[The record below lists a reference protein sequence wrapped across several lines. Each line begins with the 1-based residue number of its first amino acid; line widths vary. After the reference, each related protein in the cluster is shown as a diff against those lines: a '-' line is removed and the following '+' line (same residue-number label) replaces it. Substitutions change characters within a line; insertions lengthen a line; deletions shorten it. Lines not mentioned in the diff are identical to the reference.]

1 MFGLGKPV
9 PSAGP
14 MNTIQWLGEEINEF
28 LNSDNRNLMLTGEQY
43 YEVNNDIFK
52 RKITRPSEN
61 GGNEE
66 IKFKANNK
74 LAHAFYKNLV
84 DEKVNYLLGKDY
96 TLKSDNEE
104 YIQKLDWTLGEDFLD
119 ILNELGYEASNK
131 GIGWLH
137 IFINEDAKLDFMVI
151 PSEQIIPI
159 WVDRRHKALERLIRL
174 YDVIVYEGTEKKTVT
189 KIELWYPDK
198 IEYYI
203 KDGEAIKL
211 DSEKYLNI
219 EGDIGHYLKDGKYA
233 VWNKVPF
240 IPFKNNRIEK
250 ADIKFIKSLIDNY
263 DLSRSDVANFIE
275 EVKNLIFVL
284 KGYGGEDMGEFMD
297 NLNFY
302 RAIPID
308 DVEDGGVDVLNPTM
322 DVEAMKVHFE
332 QLKRDINECGQGV
345 NKDLDKFGS
354 SPSGIA
360 LKFLYSGIDLK
371 CNSLEV
377 LFKKAFKELLYFINI
392 YLSESSQGSYKDV
405 PVELIFNKNIKI
417 NETET
422 ITNCI
427 NSKGVISNKTIMA
440 NHPWVQDP
448 VAEQEQLDK
457 EKEEFEINFDKV
469 PLPNKSVG
477 EGNEE

>member
-9 PSAGP
+9 EVAGP
-14 MNTIQWLGEEINEF
+14 MNTIQWLGEEISDF
-28 LNSDNRNLMLTGEQY
+28 LSSENRKQMLTGEQY
-43 YEVNNDIFK
+43 YEVNNDIFQ
-52 RKITRPSEN
+52 RKITRPTSN

-66 IKFKANNK
+66 LKYKANNK

-104 YIQKLDWTLGEDFLD
+104 YIKKLDWTLGEEFLD

-137 IFINEDAKLDFMVI
+137 IFINEDSKLDYMVI

-159 WVDRRHKALERLIRL
+159 WKDRRHRALERLIRL
-174 YDVIVYEGTEKKTVT
+174 YDLVVYEGLEKKTVT
-189 KIELWYPDK
+189 KIELWYPDRV
-198 IEYYI
+198 EYYV
-203 KDGEAIKL
+203 KDGELILL
-211 DSEKYLNI
+211 DSEKYLNV
-219 EGDIGHYLKDGKYA
+219 EGNIGHYLKDGEYA
-233 VWNKVPF
+233 AWGKIPF
-240 IPFKNNRIEK
+240 IAFKNNRIEK
-250 ADIKFIKSLIDNY
+250 GDINFIKSLIDNY
-263 DLSRSDVANFIE
+263 DISRSDVANFIE

-284 KGYGGEDMGEFMD
+284 KGYEGDELGTFMD
-297 NLNFY
+297 NLNYY
-302 RAIPID
+302 RALILD
-308 DVEDGGVDVLNPTM
+308 SDGEATTLNPTM
-322 DVEAMKVHFE
+322 DVEAIKIHYE

-354 SPSGIA
+354 APSGIA

-392 YLSESSQGSYKDV
+392 YLSESSQGLYKDV
-405 PVELIFNKNIKI
+405 SVELIFNKNIKI

-427 NSKGVISNKTIMA
+427 NSKG
-440 NHPWVQDP
+440 
-448 VAEQEQLDK
+448 
-457 EKEEFEINFDKV
+457 
-469 PLPNKSVG
+469 
-477 EGNEE
+477 

>member
-9 PSAGP
+9 EAAGP
-14 MNTIQWLGEEINEF
+14 MNTIQWLSEEISDF
-28 LNSDNRNLMLTGEQY
+28 LSSENRKQMLTGEQY
-43 YEVNNDIFK
+43 YEVNNDIFQ
-52 RKITRPSEN
+52 RKITRPTKK

-66 IKFKANNK
+66 LKYKANNK

-104 YIQKLDWTLGEDFLD
+104 YIKKLDWTLGDDFLD

-137 IFINEDAKLDFMVI
+137 IFINEDSKLDYMVI

-159 WVDRRHKALERLIRL
+159 WRDRRHKTLDRLIRI
-174 YDVIVYEGTEKKTVT
+174 YDLLVYEGLEKKTIT
-189 KIELWYPDK
+189 KIELWYSDRV
-198 IEYYI
+198 EYYV
-203 KDGEAIKL
+203 KDGDQIVL
-211 DSEKYLNI
+211 DSEKYLNV
-219 EGDIGHYLKDGKYA
+219 EGNIGHYLKDGKYA
-233 VWNKVPF
+233 VWSKIPF
-240 IPFKNNRIEK
+240 IAFKNNRIEK
-250 ADIKFIKSLIDNY
+250 GDIKFIKSLIDNY

-275 EVKNLIFVL
+275 EVKNLIFIL
-284 KGYGGEDMGEFMD
+284 KGYGGEDLGEFMD
-297 NLNFY
+297 NLNYY
-302 RAIPID
+302 RAISVD
-308 DVEDGGVDVLNPTM
+308 DNDGGVDALNPTM
-322 DVEAMKVHFE
+322 DVEAIKIHYE

-354 SPSGIA
+354 APSGIA

-371 CNSLEV
+371 SNSLEV

-457 EKEEFEINFDKV
+457 EKEEFVINFDNI
-469 PLPNKSVG
+469 PLPNKSIG
-477 EGNEE
+477 DNNEE

>member
-9 PSAGP
+9 PAYGP

-28 LNSDNRNLMLTGEQY
+28 LNSDSRNLMLTGEQY

-66 IKFKANNK
+66 IKYKANNK

-131 GIGWLH
+131 GLGWLH
-137 IFINEDAKLDFMVI
+137 IFINEESKLDYMVI
-151 PSEQIIPI
+151 PSEQVIPI
-159 WVDRRHKALERLIRL
+159 WIDRRHKALERLIRL
-174 YDVIVYEGTEKKTVT
+174 YDVVVYEGTEKKTVT
-189 KIELWYPDK
+189 KIELWYQDK
-198 IEYYI
+198 VEYYI

-219 EGDIGHYLKDGKYA
+219 EGNIGHYLKDGKYA

-392 YLSESSQGSYKDV
+392 YLSESNQGSYKDV

>member
-9 PSAGP
+9 EVEGP
-14 MNTIQWLGEEINEF
+14 MNTIQWLGEEISDF
-28 LNSDNRNLMLTGEQY
+28 LSSENRKQMLTGEQY
-43 YEVNNDIFK
+43 YEVNNDIFQ
-52 RKITRPSEN
+52 RKITRPTKK

-66 IKFKANNK
+66 LKYKANNK

-104 YIQKLDWTLGEDFLD
+104 YIKKLDWTLGDDFLD

-137 IFINEDAKLDFMVI
+137 IFINEDSKLDYMVI

-159 WVDRRHKALERLIRL
+159 WRDRRHKTLDRLIRI
-174 YDVIVYEGTEKKTVT
+174 YDLLVYEGLEKKTVT
-189 KIELWYPDK
+189 KIELWYKDRV
-198 IEYYI
+198 EYYI
-203 KDGEAIKL
+203 KDGELILL
-211 DSEKYLNI
+211 DSEKYLNV
-219 EGDIGHYLKDGKYA
+219 EGNIGHYLKDGVYA
-233 VWNKVPF
+233 VWGKIPF
-240 IPFKNNRIEK
+240 IAFKNNRIEK
-250 ADIKFIKSLIDNY
+250 GDIKFIKSLIDNY

-284 KGYGGEDMGEFMD
+284 KGYDGEDLGKFMD
-297 NLNFY
+297 NLNYY
-302 RAIPID
+302 RAIALD
-308 DVEDGGVDVLNPTM
+308 DDGEASTLNPTM
-322 DVEAMKVHFE
+322 DVEAIKIHYE
-332 QLKRDINECGQGV
+332 QLKRDISECGQGV

-354 SPSGIA
+354 APSGIA

-457 EKEEFEINFDKV
+457 EKEEFGINFDNI
-469 PLPNKSVG
+469 PLPNKSIG
-477 EGNEE
+477 ENNEE

>member
-9 PSAGP
+9 PAGGT
-14 MNTIQWLGEEINEF
+14 MTTTQWLNEEIQEF
-28 LNSDNRNLMLTGEQY
+28 LSSPSRQLMLTGEQY
-43 YEVNNDIFK
+43 YQVNNDIFQ
-52 RKITRPSEN
+52 RKITRPTTN

-66 IKFKANNK
+66 LKYKANNK

-104 YIQKLDWTLGEDFLD
+104 YLNKINWTLGDDFLD
-119 ILNELGYEASNK
+119 VFNELGYEASNK

-137 IFINEDAKLDFMVI
+137 IFINEESKLDYMVI
-151 PSEQIIPI
+151 PAEQIIPI
-159 WVDRRHKALERLIRL
+159 WVDKRHKDLDRLIRI
-174 YDVIVYEGTEKKTVT
+174 YDVITYKGTQKKTVT
-189 KIELWYPDK
+189 KVELWYKDK
-198 IEYYI
+198 VEYYV
-203 KDGEAIKL
+203 KDGDSIIL
-211 DSEKYLNI
+211 DSEKYLNVD
-219 EGDIGHYLKDGKYA
+219 GNIGHYLKDGEYA
-233 VWNKVPF
+233 VWNKIPF
-240 IPFKNNRIEK
+240 IPFKNNRIEIP
-250 ADIKFIKSLIDNY
+250 DIKFIKSLIDNY

-284 KGYGGEDMGEFMD
+284 KGYGGEDLGEFMD
-297 NLNFY
+297 NLNYY
-302 RAIPID
+302 RAISVD
-308 DVEDGGVDVLNPTM
+308 EDGGVSSLNPSM
-322 DVEAMKVHFE
+322 DVEAIKVHYE

-377 LFKKAFKELLYFINI
+377 LFKRAFKELLYFINI
-392 YLSESSQGSYKDV
+392 YLSESNQGSYKDV

-422 ITNCI
+422 ITNCV

-440 NHPWVQDP
+440 NHPWVKDP
-448 VAEQEQLDK
+448 VEEQEQLDK
-457 EKEEFEINFDKV
+457 EKEEFGINFDNI
-469 PLPNKSVG
+469 PLPKKVG
-477 EGNEE
+477 EGDEE

>member
-1 MFGLGKPV
+1 MFGLGQPV
-9 PSAGP
+9 ISDGP
-14 MNTIQWLGEEINEF
+14 MNTSQWLAEEIQDF
-28 LNSDNRNLMLTGEQY
+28 LNSDNRKLMLTGEQY
-43 YEVNNDIFK
+43 YEVNNDILQ
-52 RKITRPSEN
+52 RKITRPTEN

-66 IKFKANNK
+66 LKYKANNK
-74 LAHAFYKNLV
+74 LAHAFYKNLI

-96 TLKSDNEE
+96 TVKSDNEE
-104 YIQKLDWTLGEDFLD
+104 YIKKISWTLGDDFLD
-119 ILNELGYEASNK
+119 VFNELGYEASNK

-137 IFINEDAKLDFMVI
+137 IFINDEGKFDTMVI

-159 WVDRRHKALERLIRL
+159 WSDRRHKVLDRLIRL
-174 YDVIVYEGTEKKTVT
+174 YDLIVYESTNKKTVT

-198 IEYYI
+198 VEYYI
-203 KDGEAIKL
+203 KDGEQIIL
-211 DSEKYLNI
+211 DSEKYLNAD
-219 EGDIGHYLKDGKYA
+219 GNIGHYLKDGAWA

-250 ADIKFIKSLIDNY
+250 GDIKFIKSLLDNY

-275 EVKNLIFVL
+275 EVKNLIYVL
-284 KGYGGEDMGEFMD
+284 KGYGGEDLGEFMD
-297 NLNFY
+297 NLNYY
-302 RAIPID
+302 RAISID
-308 DVEDGGVDVLNPTM
+308 DSDGGVDALSPTM
-322 DVEAMKVHFE
+322 DVEAIKIHYE

-392 YLSESSQGSYKDV
+392 YLGESNQGLYKDI
-405 PVELIFNKNIKI
+405 PLELIFNKNIKI

-422 ITNCI
+422 ITNCV

-440 NHPWVQDP
+440 NHPWVKDP
-448 VAEQEQLDK
+448 VEEQKQLDK
-457 EKEEFEINFDKV
+457 EKEEFGAEFDKI
-469 PLPNKSVG
+469 PVG
-477 EGNEE
+477 GEDE

>member
-1 MFGLGKPV
+1 MFGLGQPV
-9 PSAGP
+9 PTTGP
-14 MNTIQWLGEEINEF
+14 MNTIQWLSEEINEF
-28 LNSDNRNLMLTGEQY
+28 LSSTSRKLMITGEQY
-43 YEVNNDIFK
+43 YEVNNDIFQ
-52 RKITRPSEN
+52 RKITRPTSN

-66 IKFKANNK
+66 LKYKANNK

-84 DEKVNYLLGKDY
+84 DEKVNYLLGKDF

-104 YIQKLDWTLGEDFLD
+104 YIKKLDWSLGEDFLD

-137 IFINEDAKLDFMVI
+137 IFINEESKLDYMVI

-159 WVDRRHKALERLIRL
+159 WTDRRHKSLDRLIRL
-174 YDVIVYEGTEKKTVT
+174 YDVVVYEGTEKKKVT
-189 KIELWYPDK
+189 KIEVWYPDK
-198 IEYYI
+198 VDYYI
-203 KDGEAIKL
+203 KDGEQILL
-211 DSEKYLNI
+211 DSEKYLNVN
-219 EGDIGHYLKDGKYA
+219 GNIGHYLKDGKYA
-233 VWNKVPF
+233 VWNKIPF
-240 IPFKNNRIEK
+240 ISFKNNRIEIG
-250 ADIKFIKSLIDNY
+250 DIKFIKSLIDSY

-275 EVKNLIFVL
+275 EVKNLIYVL
-284 KGYGGEDMGEFMD
+284 KGYGGEDLGEFMD
-297 NLNFY
+297 NLNYY
-302 RAIPID
+302 RAISVD
-308 DVEDGGVDVLNPTM
+308 EDGGVDSLNPTM
-322 DVEAMKVHFE
+322 DVEAIKVHYE

-354 SPSGIA
+354 APSGIA

-392 YLSESSQGSYKDV
+392 YLSESNQGSYKDV

-427 NSKGVISNKTIMA
+427 NSKGVISNKTIIA
-440 NHPWVQDP
+440 NHPWVKDP
-448 VAEQEQLDK
+448 VEEQKQIDK
-457 EKEEFEINFDKV
+457 ENEEFGVNFDKV
-469 PLPNKSVG
+469 PVG

>member
-9 PSAGP
+9 EVAGP
-14 MNTIQWLGEEINEF
+14 MNTIQWLGEEISDF
-28 LNSDNRNLMLTGEQY
+28 LSSENRKQMLTGEQY
-43 YEVNNDIFK
+43 YEVNNDIFQ
-52 RKITRPSEN
+52 RKITRPTSN

-66 IKFKANNK
+66 LKYKANNK

-104 YIQKLDWTLGEDFLD
+104 YIKKLDWTLGEEFLD

-137 IFINEDAKLDFMVI
+137 IFINEDSKLDYMVI

-159 WVDRRHKALERLIRL
+159 WKDRRHRALERLIRL
-174 YDVIVYEGTEKKTVT
+174 YDLVVYEGLEKKTVT
-189 KIELWYPDK
+189 KIELWYPDRV
-198 IEYYI
+198 EYYV
-203 KDGEAIKL
+203 KDGELILL
-211 DSEKYLNI
+211 DSEKYLNV
-219 EGDIGHYLKDGKYA
+219 EGNIGHYLKDGEYA
-233 VWNKVPF
+233 AWGKIPF
-240 IPFKNNRIEK
+240 IAFKNNRIEK
-250 ADIKFIKSLIDNY
+250 GDINFIKSLIDNY
-263 DLSRSDVANFIE
+263 DISRSDVSNFIE

-284 KGYGGEDMGEFMD
+284 KGYEGDELGTFMD
-297 NLNFY
+297 NLNYY
-302 RAIPID
+302 RALILD
-308 DVEDGGVDVLNPTM
+308 SDGEATTLNPTM
-322 DVEAMKVHFE
+322 DVEAIKIHYE

-354 SPSGIA
+354 APSGIA

-392 YLSESSQGSYKDV
+392 YLSESNQGSYNEV

-422 ITNCI
+422 ITNCV

-457 EKEEFEINFDKV
+457 EKEEFGINFDNI
-469 PLPNKSVG
+469 PLPNKSIG
-477 EGNEE
+477 ENNEE

>member
-9 PSAGP
+9 EAAGP
-14 MNTIQWLGEEINEF
+14 MNTIQWLSEEISDF
-28 LNSDNRNLMLTGEQY
+28 LSSENRKQMLTGEQY
-43 YEVNNDIFK
+43 YEVNNDIFQ
-52 RKITRPSEN
+52 RKITRPTKK

-66 IKFKANNK
+66 LKYKANNK

-104 YIQKLDWTLGEDFLD
+104 YIKKLDWTLGDDFLD

-137 IFINEDAKLDFMVI
+137 IFINEDSKLDYMVI

-159 WVDRRHKALERLIRL
+159 WRDRRHKTLDRLIRI
-174 YDVIVYEGTEKKTVT
+174 YDLLVYEGLEKKTIT
-189 KIELWYPDK
+189 KIELWYSDRV
-198 IEYYI
+198 EYYV
-203 KDGEAIKL
+203 KDGDQIVL
-211 DSEKYLNI
+211 DSEKYLNV
-219 EGDIGHYLKDGKYA
+219 EGNIGHYLKDGKYA
-233 VWNKVPF
+233 VWSKIPF
-240 IPFKNNRIEK
+240 IAFKNNRIEK
-250 ADIKFIKSLIDNY
+250 GDINFIKSLIDNY

-275 EVKNLIFVL
+275 EVKNLIFIL
-284 KGYGGEDMGEFMD
+284 KGYGGEDLGEFMD
-297 NLNFY
+297 NLNYY
-302 RAIPID
+302 RAISVD
-308 DVEDGGVDVLNPTM
+308 DNDGGVDALNPTM
-322 DVEAMKVHFE
+322 DVEAIKIHYE

-354 SPSGIA
+354 APSGIA

-371 CNSLEV
+371 SNSLEV

-448 VAEQEQLDK
+448 VEEQEQLDK
-457 EKEEFEINFDKV
+457 EKEEFVINFDNI
-469 PLPNKSVG
+469 PLPNKSIG
-477 EGNEE
+477 DNNEE

>member
-9 PSAGP
+9 EVEGP
-14 MNTIQWLGEEINEF
+14 MNTIQWLGEEISDF
-28 LNSDNRNLMLTGEQY
+28 LSSENRKQMLTGEQY
-43 YEVNNDIFK
+43 YEVNNDIFQ
-52 RKITRPSEN
+52 RKITRPTKK

-66 IKFKANNK
+66 LKYKANNK

-137 IFINEDAKLDFMVI
+137 IFINEESKLDYMVI

-159 WVDRRHKALERLIRL
+159 WIDRRHKTLERLIRL
-174 YDVIVYEGTEKKTVT
+174 YDVIVYEGTKKKTVT
-189 KIELWYPDK
+189 KIELWYPDRV
-198 IEYYI
+198 EYYV
-203 KDGEAIKL
+203 KDGDQIVL
-211 DSEKYLNI
+211 DSEKYLNV
-219 EGDIGHYLKDGKYA
+219 EGNIGHYLKDGKYA
-233 VWNKVPF
+233 VWNKIPF
-240 IPFKNNRIEK
+240 ISFKNNRIEK
-250 ADIKFIKSLIDNY
+250 GDIKFIKSLIDNY

-284 KGYGGEDMGEFMD
+284 KGYDGEDLGEFMD
-297 NLNFY
+297 NLNYY
-302 RAIPID
+302 RALILD
-308 DVEDGGVDVLNPTM
+308 EDGDASTLNPTM
-322 DVEAMKVHFE
+322 DVEAIKIHYE

-457 EKEEFEINFDKV
+457 EKEEFGINFDNI
-469 PLPNKSVG
+469 PLPNKSIG
-477 EGNEE
+477 ENNEE

>member
-9 PSAGP
+9 KVEGP
-14 MNTIQWLGEEINEF
+14 MNTIQWLGEEISDF
-28 LNSDNRNLMLTGEQY
+28 LSSENRKQMLTGEQY
-43 YEVNNDIFK
+43 YEVNNDIFQ
-52 RKITRPSEN
+52 RKITRPTKK

-66 IKFKANNK
+66 LKYKANNK

-104 YIQKLDWTLGEDFLD
+104 YIKKLDWTLGDDFLD

-137 IFINEDAKLDFMVI
+137 IFINEDSKLDYMVI

-159 WVDRRHKALERLIRL
+159 WRDRRHKTLDRLIRI
-174 YDVIVYEGTEKKTVT
+174 YDLLVYEGLEKKTVT
-189 KIELWYPDK
+189 KIELWYKDRV
-198 IEYYI
+198 EYYI
-203 KDGEAIKL
+203 KDGELILL
-211 DSEKYLNI
+211 DSEKYLNV
-219 EGDIGHYLKDGKYA
+219 EGNIGHYLKDGKYA
-233 VWNKVPF
+233 VWGKIPF
-240 IPFKNNRIEK
+240 IAFKNNRIEK
-250 ADIKFIKSLIDNY
+250 GDIKFIKSLIDNY

-284 KGYGGEDMGEFMD
+284 KGYDGEDLGKFMD
-297 NLNFY
+297 NLNYY
-302 RAIPID
+302 RAIALD
-308 DVEDGGVDVLNPTM
+308 DDGEASTLNPTM
-322 DVEAMKVHFE
+322 DVEAIKIHYE

-354 SPSGIA
+354 APSGIA

-457 EKEEFEINFDKV
+457 EKEEFGINFDNI
-469 PLPNKSVG
+469 PLPNKSIG
-477 EGNEE
+477 ENNEE